1 MRTIH
6 DVTLT
11 ISPGMPVWPGDPPVV
26 LEQVESMDRGG
37 HANVSKLGCSVHTGT
52 HVDAPHH
59 FLNDGRT
66 VEGLDLEILTG
77 PAEVVRIPD
86 PVRLVTGDVLEQA
99 GIRAGTRRLLLKTSN
114 SKFWQEGSGRFQKEF
129 TAISP
134 DGAEWL
140 IQAGIELVGVDY
152 LSVAPFGQGTPT
164 HRLLLGQGIILVE
177 GLDLSHVEVG
187 VYDLYCLPLKIAGSD
202 GAPARVILVG

>member
-1 MRTIH
+1 MNAIH
-6 DVTLT
+6 DLTLT
-11 ISPGMPVWPGDPPVV
+11 ISPLMPVWPGDPPVV

-37 HANVSKLGCSVHTGT
+37 HANVSKLVCSVHTGT

-66 VEGLDLEILTG
+66 VEGLDLDILIG
-77 PAEVVRIPD
+77 LAEVVRIPD
-86 PVRLVTGDVLEQA
+86 PVRLVTGDVLGQA

-114 SKFWQEGSGRFQKEF
+114 SKFWLEGSDSFQEEF

-140 IQAGIELVGVDY
+140 INAGIELVGVDY
-152 LSVAPFGQGTPT
+152 LSVAPFSQGTAT
-164 HRLLLGQGIILVE
+164 HQLLLGQGIIVVE
-177 GLDLSHVEVG
+177 GLDLSQVEAG
-187 VYDLYCLPLKIAGSD
+187 EYELYCLPMKIAGSD